1 MRRSPRPIR
10 CTAAPRRRG
19 GLPPSAR
26 ATCSACRPGPA
37 RRPRSRGPNRPPR
50 RWSGSGGKRA
60 LSLGEPAATGR
71 LLCCSGISGHLFPGR
86 MSVESGG
93 SVPRPIMNLQALGY
107 VGIRP
112 RKLEDWSAYATRFL
126 GLQLV
131 DRSRNA
137 LTFRMDDRKQ
147 RIVVEAE
154 QGEGPSFYGWEVE
167 NAKALAD
174 LAARLE
180 RSGVSFAR
188 GSRALADERRVKDLI
203 VFSDPIG
210 NRLEVF
216 HGAEIASDPFRPGRA
231 ISGFRT
237 GALGM
242 GHAVLTAERLDEVLP
257 FYQDVLGF
265 KASDYILKPFKAYFF
280 HVNARHH
287 SLAFIDTGKNG
298 IHHLMMETCYLDDV
312 GQAYDLALRKPEM
325 IGTTSGR
332 HVNDEANSFYSW
344 SPSEFLV
351 EYGGGGRSIDPAT
364 WTPHERTE
372 GPSLWGH
379 DRSWLTPEGREQ
391 ARDMRIRVAEVGGR
405 VPLNV
410 MHGNHTLAADVC
422 PWWTMNV
429 TARKTGS
436 GSFL

>member
-1 MRRSPRPIR
+1 
-10 CTAAPRRRG
+10 
-19 GLPPSAR
+19 
-26 ATCSACRPGPA
+26 
-37 RRPRSRGPNRPPR
+37 
-50 RWSGSGGKRA
+50 
-60 LSLGEPAATGR
+60 
-71 LLCCSGISGHLFPGR
+71 
-86 MSVESGG
+86 
-93 SVPRPIMNLQALGY
+93 MNLQALGY
-107 VGIRP
+107 VGIRT

-131 DRSRNA
+131 DRSRHA
-137 LTFRMDDRKQ
+137 LAFRMDDRKQ

-167 NAKALAD
+167 NAKALDD

-180 RSGVSFAR
+180 RSGVSIAR

-210 NRLEVF
+210 NRLEIF
-216 HGAEIASDPFRPGRA
+216 HGAEIATDPFQPGRA

-325 IGTTSGR
+325 IGTTLGR
-332 HVNDEANSFYSW
+332 HVNDEVTSFYSW

-351 EYGGGGRSIDPAT
+351 EYGWGGRTIEPAT

-379 DRSWLTPEGREQ
+379 DRSWLSDEAREE
-391 ARDMRIRVAEVGGR
+391 ARSMRVKVAEAGGR

-410 MHGNHTLAADVC
+410 MAGNYKLAADVC

-429 TARKTGS
+429 TARKTG
-436 GSFL
+436 

>member
-1 MRRSPRPIR
+1 M
-10 CTAAPRRRG
+10 
-19 GLPPSAR
+19 
-26 ATCSACRPGPA
+26 
-37 RRPRSRGPNRPPR
+37 
-50 RWSGSGGKRA
+50 
-60 LSLGEPAATGR
+60 
-71 LLCCSGISGHLFPGR
+71 H
-86 MSVESGG
+86 
-93 SVPRPIMNLQALGY
+93 LQALGY
-107 VGIRP
+107 VGIRTK
-112 RKLEDWSAYATRFL
+112 KLEDWSAYATRFL

-137 LTFRMDDRKQ
+137 LAFRMDDRKQ

-167 NAKALAD
+167 NAKALDD

-180 RSGVSFAR
+180 RSGVSIAR

-210 NRLEVF
+210 NRLEIF
-216 HGAEIASDPFRPGRA
+216 HGAEIATDPFRPGRA

-265 KASDYILKPFKAYFF
+265 KPSDYILKPFKAYFF
-280 HVNARHH
+280 HVNPRHH

-298 IHHLMMETCYLDDV
+298 IHHLMMETCFLDDV

-325 IGTTSGR
+325 IGTTLGR
-332 HVNDEANSFYSW
+332 HVNDEVTSFYSW

-351 EYGGGGRSIDPAT
+351 EYGWGGRTIEPAT

-379 DRSWLTPEGREQ
+379 DRSWLSDEAREE
-391 ARDMRIRVAEVGGR
+391 ARSMRVKVAEAGGR

-410 MHGNHTLAADVC
+410 MAGNYKLAADVS
-422 PWWTMNV
+422 PGWTMNV
-429 TARKTGS
+429 PARKTG
-436 GSFL
+436 

>member
-1 MRRSPRPIR
+1 
-10 CTAAPRRRG
+10 
-19 GLPPSAR
+19 
-26 ATCSACRPGPA
+26 
-37 RRPRSRGPNRPPR
+37 
-50 RWSGSGGKRA
+50 
-60 LSLGEPAATGR
+60 
-71 LLCCSGISGHLFPGR
+71 
-86 MSVESGG
+86 
-93 SVPRPIMNLQALGY
+93 MNLQALGY
-107 VGIRP
+107 VGIRT

-167 NAKALAD
+167 NAKALDD

-180 RSGVSFAR
+180 RSGVSIAR

-210 NRLEVF
+210 NRLEIF
-216 HGAEIASDPFRPGRA
+216 HGAEIATDPFQPGRA

-265 KASDYILKPFKAYFF
+265 KPSDYILKPFKAYFF
-280 HVNARHH
+280 HINPRHH

-312 GQAYDLALRKPEM
+312 GQAYDLALRRPEM
-325 IGTTSGR
+325 IGTTLGR
-332 HVNDEANSFYSW
+332 HVNDEVTSFYSW

-351 EYGGGGRSIDPAT
+351 EYGWGGRTIEPAT

-379 DRSWLTPEGREQ
+379 DRSWLSDEAREE
-391 ARDMRIRVAEVGGR
+391 ARNMRIKVAEAGGR

-410 MHGNHTLAADVC
+410 MAGNYKLAADVC

-429 TARKTGS
+429 TARKTG
-436 GSFL
+436 

>member
-1 MRRSPRPIR
+1 
-10 CTAAPRRRG
+10 
-19 GLPPSAR
+19 
-26 ATCSACRPGPA
+26 
-37 RRPRSRGPNRPPR
+37 
-50 RWSGSGGKRA
+50 
-60 LSLGEPAATGR
+60 
-71 LLCCSGISGHLFPGR
+71 
-86 MSVESGG
+86 
-93 SVPRPIMNLQALGY
+93 MNLQALGY
-107 VGIRP
+107 VGIRT

-137 LTFRMDDRKQ
+137 LAFRMDDRKQ

-167 NAKALAD
+167 NAKALDD
-174 LAARLE
+174 LATRLE
-180 RSGVSFAR
+180 RSGVSIAR

-210 NRLEVF
+210 NRLEIF
-216 HGAEIASDPFRPGRA
+216 HGAEIATDPFQPGRA

-325 IGTTSGR
+325 IGTTLGR
-332 HVNDEANSFYSW
+332 HVNDEVTSFYSW

-351 EYGGGGRSIDPAT
+351 EYGWGGRTIEPAT

-379 DRSWLTPEGREQ
+379 DRSWLSDEAREE
-391 ARDMRIRVAEVGGR
+391 ARSMRVKVAEAGGR

-410 MHGNHTLAADVC
+410 MAGNYKLAADVC

-429 TARKTGS
+429 TARKTG
-436 GSFL
+436 